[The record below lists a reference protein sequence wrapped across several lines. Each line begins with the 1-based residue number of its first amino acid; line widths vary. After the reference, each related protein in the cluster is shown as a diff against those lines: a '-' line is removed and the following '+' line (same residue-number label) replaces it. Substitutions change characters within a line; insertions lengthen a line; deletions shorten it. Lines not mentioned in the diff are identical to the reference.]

1 MKRSLVLLVLLLCT
15 VALSAQPQQLPAS
28 GFRVTQTVP
37 GPAAN
42 HRFDLHIV
50 TNGQN
55 FLAGWVDERTGWE
68 ARRLIVTRLS
78 RDGNAL
84 DGPSGTGIA
93 LGEPWNIAEFSIA
106 SDGVDYLVVWR
117 PIEGDVQLVRIDGT
131 TGAVAQLPSIDF
143 SQSMYELSLSW
154 IGDRYVLVHR
164 TAGHE
169 YTEVEALELDRNG
182 QSSQP
187 IRTIISATESI
198 RALRVIPFGSQELL
212 AVWTEE
218 SGKTY
223 ASQIGTASEVATPV
237 LVAQNGDI
245 SALASSGATVMAVLS
260 SALSYEQPPQLTTV
274 VLGANGSVVR
284 GAEAAGETVSTPQR
298 ADVTWDGSRFR
309 LLVIPNGAWA
319 VRVATY
325 EANGGLLEYPRVLTT
340 SGEMYDV
347 VTASAQGETLA
358 VYSWRTSGSG
368 VSLRLRAQKVA
379 EGSSTARHISMSEP
393 ESGLPAV
400 VWRGD
405 HYLSVWLDQYGDRSE
420 AKFMFVNPD
429 GTQRG
434 PGVTTFATSVHGE
447 DDRLSVATD
456 GDKALIVWYRRIDS
470 NSNMVQ
476 ALLVGD
482 ENTSAP
488 TPITLVANT
497 PVQSSP
503 AVSWNGSEYLVV
515 WASQEPR
522 GLYGMRVAADGTK
535 LDAQPVLFATERASH
550 RPALTWN
557 GTHWTVA
564 SMFAIP
570 RDPDAEYLE
579 FDLYNF
585 AIQLTRD
592 LTPTGPLM
600 RLSIAEP
607 TPPRIASRNGEVLVV
622 WGTTVLS
629 YEIDAARIVN
639 GANLDG
645 PTGFRIGAGTPTSVH
660 ATDSGYVILEQGGFG
675 HKVENGRAAGSGKL
689 FSFVPELATNDLVTG
704 GPRPLV
710 VYRAWP
716 TGSEHVAQVWARYV
730 TETGRRRAVRR

>member
-1 MKRSLVLLVLLLCT
+1 MKRSLVLPILLLCT
-15 VALSAQPQQLPAS
+15 VALTAQPQQLPAG

-42 HRFDLHIV
+42 HRFDLRIV

-55 FLAGWVDERTGWE
+55 FLAGWVDERTGFE

-117 PIEGDVQLVRIDGT
+117 PLEGDVQLVRIDGT
-131 TGAVAQLPSIDF
+131 TGAVVQLPSID
-143 SQSMYELSLSW
+143 SSASMYELSLSW

-164 TAGHE
+164 LLGNQ
-169 YTEVEALELDRNG
+169 YTDIEALELDRSG
-182 QSSQP
+182 QSTGP
-187 IRTIISATESI
+187 GRTIISGSAFIE
-198 RALRVIPFGSQELL
+198 AFRVVPSGTQELL

-218 SGKTY
+218 GEKTY
-223 ASQIGTASEVATPV
+223 ASQIGAASEVAVPV
-237 LVAQNGDI
+237 LVAESGII
-245 SALASSGATVMAVLS
+245 SALASSGSTVMAVLS
-260 SALSYEQPPQLTTV
+260 SAVSYERPPQLTTV
-274 VLGANGSVVR
+274 VLGANGAVVR
-284 GAEAAGETVSTPQR
+284 GAEAAGEAVSTPQR

-325 EANGGLLEYPRVLTT
+325 EANGGLLEYPRILTT

-358 VYSWRTSGSG
+358 VYSWRTNGSG
-368 VSLRLRAQKVA
+368 VSLRLRAQNVA
-379 EGSSTARHISMSEP
+379 DGSTTARHISMSEP
-393 ESGLPAV
+393 ESGVPSV

-434 PGVTTFATSVHGE
+434 SGVTTFATSVYGE
-447 DDRLSVATD
+447 EDRLSVATD
-456 GDKALIVWYRRIDS
+456 GDKALIVWYRRVDS
-470 NSNMVQ
+470 NSTFVQ

-482 ENTSAP
+482 ENTSVPA
-488 TPITLVANT
+488 PITLANT
-497 PVQSSP
+497 PVQSTP

-535 LDAQPVLFATERASH
+535 LDAQPVELATGRASH
-550 RPALTWN
+550 LPALTWN

-570 RDPDAEYLE
+570 RDPNAEYLE
-579 FDLYNF
+579 FDHYNY
-585 AIQLTRD
+585 AVQLTRD
-592 LTPTGPLM
+592 LTPTGAPM

-607 TPPRIASRNGEVLVV
+607 GTPRIASRNGEVLVV
-622 WGTTVLS
+622 WGADAAS
-629 YEIDAARIVN
+629 YEIHGARIVN

-645 PTGFRIGAGTPTSVH
+645 PTGFRIGAGIPTSVH
-660 ATDSGYVILEQGGFG
+660 ATDSGFVVLEQGGHG
-675 HKVENGRAAGSGKL
+675 HKVENGMPTGSGKL
-689 FSFVPELATNDLVTG
+689 FPFVPELARLDLVAG

-716 TGSEHVAQVWARYV
+716 TGREHVAQVWARYMS
-730 TETGRRRAVRR
+730 ETGRRRAVRR